1 MAVQARGR
9 RHPMSTE
16 IQTAREQDVEKV
28 KTGRGMTKFL
38 ITNKRGEGAN
48 IMIRYWGP
56 ETHIEVHS
64 HPFAEM
70 WYVLEGEV
78 NFGDRTYAAGDCVY
92 IPANV
97 PYGPTTAPKGAAL
110 LRYAEGIGG

>member
-1 MAVQARGR
+1 M
-9 RHPMSTE
+9 HPMVK
-16 IQTAREQDVEKV
+16 TAKVEETEKV

-38 ITNKRGEGAN
+38 ISNAKGEGAN

-56 ETHIEVHS
+56 ETNIPIHS

-78 NFGDRTYAAGDCVY
+78 IFGDTTYTAGACVY
-92 IPANV
+92 IPKGV

-110 LRYAEGIGG
+110 LRYAEGVG